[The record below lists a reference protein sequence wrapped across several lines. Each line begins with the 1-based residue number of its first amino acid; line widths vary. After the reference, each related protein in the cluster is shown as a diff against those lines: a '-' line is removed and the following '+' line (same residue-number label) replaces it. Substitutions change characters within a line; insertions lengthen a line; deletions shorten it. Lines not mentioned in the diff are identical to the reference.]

1 MMGINKRALWSRCV
15 CVAVI
20 LMISGCAATVAM
32 MPETLDV
39 EAKRFSPPPDKAN
52 IYVVRPS
59 YFAGSAVLIQVYLDG
74 KILGSVAPGT
84 YLLFEVDPGANKIE
98 VITKENQDAVTL
110 NTEAGENYFVF
121 AVSQWGWWTARAR
134 LIELDEEDG
143 RKAVEESK
151 RAQPLGLVPLP

>member
-1 MMGINKRALWSRCV
+1 MPRINKHALWSGCIY
-15 CVAVI
+15 VAVI
-20 LMISGCAATVAM
+20 LMVSGCQKVPL

-52 IYVVRPS
+52 IYVVRTS
-59 YFAGSAVLIQVYLDG
+59 SDVGAAVLIQVYLDG
-74 KILGSVAPGT
+74 KIRGSVASGT
-84 YLLFEVDPGANKIE
+84 YLLFEVDPGANQIA

>member
-1 MMGINKRALWSRCV
+1 MTSVNKHTLWSACIF
-15 CVAVI
+15 VALV
-20 LMISGCAATVAM
+20 LMISGCVATVAM

-59 YFAGSAVLIQVYLDG
+59 YVAGSAVLIQVYLDG
-74 KILGSVAPGT
+74 KILGSVAEGT

-121 AVSQWGWWTARAR
+121 AVSQWGWWTARAG